1 MSANNFNL
9 QKLMNNYKL
18 CLCHVTCSKTALLL
32 CYLVQTRRQHQLTF
46 SELTNLPLN
55 QDSVHFKS
63 GFVHRSSPLSDTVN
77 WQMVTF
83 GGDSVNFDCLG
94 HS

>member
-1 MSANNFNL
+1 MLMSCNMFQNGSSIVLSGANKKAAPVVRVN
-9 QKLMNNYKL
+9 K
-18 CLCHVTCSKTALLL
+18 S
-32 CYLVQTRRQHQLTF
+32 TF
-46 SELTNLPLN
+46 ESR
-55 QDSVHFKS
+55 SHFKS
-63 GFVHRSSPLSDTVN
+63 GFVYRSSPLSDTVN